1 MSKLFKN
8 RNVRKKQT
16 NWQVLVYCKSK
27 KSCLNLCSE
36 SPYKMLQ
43 YFVNIR
49 YHLNHYVFLSYSL
62 EAQLLVN
69 QPSSHSQPGPGLI
82 RTDQDQDWPGPGPG
96 GFNEGSRS
104 EYFWTYSTSWKVGI
118 LRQILRDKSK
128 GTEFASIPR
137 LKVVKGSGK
146 KSSSTSGPTIKGGGR
161 PG

>member
-82 RTDQDQDWPGPGPG
+82 RTRTRTDQDWPGLTWTDQDWPGLTRTDQ
-96 GFNEGSRS
+96 NQE
-104 EYFWTYSTSWKVGI
+104 
-118 LRQILRDKSK
+118 RDQDWQGMTK
-128 GTEFASIPR
+128 TDQN
-137 LKVVKGSGK
+137 
-146 KSSSTSGPTIKGGGR
+146 R
-161 PG
+161 PGLTKEY